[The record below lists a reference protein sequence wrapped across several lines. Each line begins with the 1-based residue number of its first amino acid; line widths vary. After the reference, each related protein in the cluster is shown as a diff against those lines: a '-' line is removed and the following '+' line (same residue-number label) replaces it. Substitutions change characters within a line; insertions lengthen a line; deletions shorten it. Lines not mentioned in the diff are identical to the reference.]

1 MICKSV
7 HEFNFSYNN
16 YSGIFLI
23 ITSSIF
29 STDYTFLQ
37 IGNPLKWKQKSD
49 ILHIVI
55 ASTLICILLNF
66 RLGVLSLNTA
76 YLVETEDEV
85 PIYYAKKKIKLK

>member
-1 MICKSV
+1 MICESV

-16 YSGIFLI
+16 YSSIFLI
-23 ITSSIF
+23 ITSGIF

-55 ASTLICILLNF
+55 ASTLICSLLN
-66 RLGVLSLNTA
+66 LGVLSLNMA
-76 YLVETEDEV
+76 YLVEIEDEV
-85 PIYYAKKKIKLK
+85 PIYYTKKKIKLK

>member
-16 YSGIFLI
+16 YSSIFLI
-23 ITSSIF
+23 ITSGIF

-66 RLGVLSLNTA
+66 RLGVLSLNMA

>member
-1 MICKSV
+1 M
-7 HEFNFSYNN
+7 HEFNFSYYN
-16 YSGIFLI
+16 Y
-23 ITSSIF
+23 SSIF
-29 STDYTFLQ
+29 SKITSGIISTDYTFLQ
-37 IGNPLKWKQKSD
+37 IRNPSKWKQKSD

-66 RLGVLSLNTA
+66 RLGVLSLNMA

>member
-1 MICKSV
+1 MHKLN
-7 HEFNFSYNN
+7 FNYNN
-16 YSGIFLI
+16 YSSIFSI

-37 IGNPLKWKQKSD
+37 IENPLKWKQKSD
-49 ILHIVI
+49 ILQIVT

-76 YLVETEDEV
+76 YLVETEDEGSTH
-85 PIYYAKKKIKLK
+85 ILC